1 MQQSANQVQ
10 RQQQALQA
18 ANLANRQTQSGTPN
32 SAGGPSPPTATMPAP
47 NLQQQVSSANG
58 AINPPRP
65 SSSQGQLPNGLTP
78 NAAVTMGGMPSGM
91 PAAQMQ
97 ALMAQQQQN
106 MQNQQRM
113 PNQQNTEA
121 IRLAMQRQGMIL
133 QQQQNLLQSG
143 GMANHNSNL
152 AAAHLSPANAGMQN
166 PQMLAAMAAARQN
179 QGHMNGVG
187 NSMGGGGN
195 QTSPRVNHV
204 GVAGVGTGNG
214 TLSSGH
220 TPTINTIMQQVHQ
233 QNPTLPI
240 EQVRMIAQERLK
252 GYLQRIQQQAVTA
265 AAGNS
270 PIANNMSMNMMNNMS
285 MAGMGGMANMG
296 MMNGMN
302 MAGMNVNGLGNM
314 GQIPGGGISQQQY
327 QAQLQRQLAAQ
338 QQAQRMSA
346 GSAGSMNMGG
356 MSPAMGQ
363 AQASLSRSATPA
375 QGVQMMHTRS
385 GSGAGMDLTG
395 SPLLQ

>member
-1 MQQSANQVQ
+1 
-10 RQQQALQA
+10 
-18 ANLANRQTQSGTPN
+18 
-32 SAGGPSPPTATMPAP
+32 
-47 NLQQQVSSANG
+47 
-58 AINPPRP
+58 
-65 SSSQGQLPNGLTP
+65 
-78 NAAVTMGGMPSGM
+78 M

-106 MQNQQRM
+106 MQNQQRI
-113 PNQQNTEA
+113 PNQQNPEA

-133 QQQQNLLQSG
+133 QQQQNLLQGG
-143 GMANHNSNL
+143 GMNHNSNL
-152 AAAHLSPANAGMQN
+152 AAAHLSPANTGMQN

-195 QTSPRVNHV
+195 QTSPRINHV
-204 GVAGVGTGNG
+204 GVVGVGTGNG

-240 EQVRMIAQERLK
+240 EQVRTIAQDRLK
-252 GYLQRIQQQAVTA
+252 SYLQRIQQQAVTA

-270 PIANNMSMNMMNNMS
+270 PIANNMSMNMMGNLNMAS
-285 MAGMGGMANMG
+285 MGGGMTNMG
-296 MMNGMN
+296 MMNAMS

-314 GQIPGGGISQQQY
+314 GQIPASGMSQQY

-338 QQAQRMSA
+338 QQQQAQRMSA
-346 GSAGSMNMGG
+346 GSAAGGMSMGG
-356 MSPAMGQ
+356 MSPAT
-363 AQASLSRSATPA
+363 AQQGGLSRSATPA
-375 QGVQMMHTRS
+375 QGMQMMHTRS
-385 GSGAGMDLTG
+385 GSGAGLDLTG